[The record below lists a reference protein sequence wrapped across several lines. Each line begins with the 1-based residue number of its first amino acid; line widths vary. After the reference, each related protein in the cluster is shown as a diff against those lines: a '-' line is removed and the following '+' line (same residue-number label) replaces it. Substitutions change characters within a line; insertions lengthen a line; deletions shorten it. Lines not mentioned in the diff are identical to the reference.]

1 MHTQRRYLVYGAMF
15 VMMAISYIDRV
26 NLSVAAPTIA
36 REFGLGPVGTGYALS
51 SYLWT
56 YLVFLVPLGIAV
68 DRWGAR
74 AVGAGSLVV
83 WSIGG
88 ALTGLTGGFG
98 SLVATRM
105 LLGAGEAAS
114 YPVGGRAIQE
124 WAPPEERGRAAAW
137 LNSGAYA
144 GLAVGALVV
153 GWLISEVGWRA
164 SFVVTGA
171 AGVLVAVGWWTLY
184 RRPSTPEAPTT
195 ADVPEALPAR
205 TALAGLLRR
214 RSIWGLALTQGCAGY
229 TLYLFMTWLPSYLA
243 DTRDLDVVRSG
254 AFTAVPY
261 AVAVV
266 LGLLLGRVSDAYL
279 RRSSAGI
286 DARRRLIAGCL
297 LVSSVILATPL
308 VSETWVLL
316 TLFSIA
322 LTCVSTAMGLCLAL
336 TGDLL
341 RDGRRAGVAISCVI
355 FGGNT
360 FGLLAPIVTGYVL
373 ALSGSYSAAF
383 VLAGVL
389 LLTGAVTVLTLTR
402 RPLDAPAAGSAR
414 PRVAA

>member
-144 GLAVGALVV
+144 GLAVGAIVV

-171 AGVLVAVGWWTLY
+171 AGVLVAVGWWALY
-184 RRPSTPEAPTT
+184 RRTSTPEAPTT
-195 ADVPEALPAR
+195 ADVPEALPA
-205 TALAGLLRR
+205 GRR
-214 RSIWGLALTQGCAGY
+214 WPACCAG
-229 TLYLFMTWLPSYLA
+229 A
-243 DTRDLDVVRSG
+243 ASG
-254 AFTAVPY
+254 
-261 AVAVV
+261 
-266 LGLLLGRVSDAYL
+266 VS
-279 RRSSAGI
+279 R
-286 DARRRLIAGCL
+286 
-297 LVSSVILATPL
+297 
-308 VSETWVLL
+308 
-316 TLFSIA
+316 
-322 LTCVSTAMGLCLAL
+322 
-336 TGDLL
+336 
-341 RDGRRAGVAISCVI
+341 
-355 FGGNT
+355 
-360 FGLLAPIVTGYVL
+360 
-373 ALSGSYSAAF
+373 
-383 VLAGVL
+383 
-389 LLTGAVTVLTLTR
+389 
-402 RPLDAPAAGSAR
+402 
-414 PRVAA
+414 

>member
-26 NLSVAAPTIA
+26 NLSVATPTIA

-56 YLVFLVPLGIAV
+56 YLVFLVPVGIAV

-105 LLGAGEAAS
+105 VLGAGEAAS

-171 AGVLVAVGWWTLY
+171 AGVLVAAGWWALY
-184 RRPSTPEAPTT
+184 RRPSTPEAPPT

-266 LGLLLGRVSDAYL
+266 LGLLLGRVSDVYL

-389 LLTGAVTVLTLTR
+389 LLSGAVTVLTLTR
-402 RPLDAPAAGSAR
+402 RPLDAPAAGTPR

>member
-56 YLVFLVPLGIAV
+56 YLLFLVPLGIAV

-153 GWLISEVGWRA
+153 GWLISVVGWRA

-171 AGVLVAVGWWTLY
+171 AGVLVAVGWWALY
-184 RRPSTPEAPTT
+184 RAPSTPHAPQA
-195 ADVPEALPAR
+195 ADAPAPLPAR

-389 LLTGAVTVLTLTR
+389 LLSGAVTVLTLTR
-402 RPLDAPAAGSAR
+402 RPLDARAASTAR
-414 PRVAA
+414 PWVAA